1 MRTFALGPGW
11 VALALLGLLV
21 GRAPAQQATVSTPF
35 RSLNDSFYEH
45 MGTNW
50 SLRGKGWNFSFG
62 APNNAAPQFGGFQP
76 NAGANLGFGLVGS
89 GVSGNFNANWS
100 QGYRQSF
107 VSQTPSV
114 TLPNGGTGWVSDS
127 SVSPFVIS
135 YIPVV
140 GGFPA
145 FGSLMPAPPAYSVL
159 PQAAATGGG
168 NAAVQEA
175 LRRARAK
182 AELADSSTPSQTRA
196 DEARVGDPVPP
207 AVPQG
212 LAPMP
217 QASSA
222 ARAVPSVQEARRLR
236 AAEQTTH
243 DADAVRYLEMGRSA
257 EASGKVNVARI
268 YYQMAAR
275 RASGQLK
282 DQILS
287 RIAALET
294 GPEDQR

>member
-1 MRTFALGPGW
+1 MRP
-11 VALALLGLLV
+11 VALTLAVLASPWLLV
-21 GRAPAQQATVSTPF
+21 GHAPAQQATVSTPF

-50 SLRGKGWNFSFG
+50 SLQGRGWNFSFG

-76 NAGANLGFGLVGS
+76 NAGANLGFSILGP

-100 QGYRQSF
+100 QGYRQSL

-114 TLPNGGTGWVSDS
+114 TLPNGGVGWVSDS
-127 SVSPFVIS
+127 SVSPFVMG

-140 GGFPA
+140 GGFPV
-145 FGSLMPAPPAYSVL
+145 FGSVMPPAPPPYSVL
-159 PQAAATGGG
+159 PQGAAVGGG
-168 NAAVQEA
+168 SAAVQEA

-182 AELADSSTPSQTRA
+182 ADAPSSIASSEGRLP
-196 DEARVGDPVPP
+196 DARVDEVLPP
-207 AVPQG
+207 AQNPG
-212 LAPMP
+212 AAAKA

-222 ARAVPSVQEARRLR
+222 ARAAPSVKEARQLH

-243 DADAVRYLEMGRSA
+243 DADAMRYLEMGRSA
-257 EASGKVNVARI
+257 EESGKANVARI

-275 RASGQLK
+275 RASGPLK

-287 RIAALET
+287 RIKALEA
-294 GPEDQR
+294 GPKDQP